1 MANFVRYESPA
12 VPGVLTGTAGND
24 LYQGSAGFD
33 TAQIDAGRHGAT
45 IVDGPNGPVTVTSAA
60 GTDRFN
66 SVETLLFIDGREVY
80 NLNDPAAQVMRVYDI
95 VLGRDVDQS
104 GLNTFVQLLDSTS
117 RLENVAQSLINSREF
132 ISAHGANLSNTQFV
146 DVLYHNLRGVSGSAD
161 ETAGWVTRLDGG
173 QMTRADVAAY
183 FAQSAEEERATA
195 STLAQGIW
203 DRDENAISI
212 AHLYDAAFDRLPDAG
227 GLANWVTQA
236 HRDNVG
242 MNAIAASFLNSN
254 EAASLRTLD
263 DASFINEI
271 YQNALGRNAEAGGL
285 AAWLG
290 HLAAGETRA
299 DVMLAIS
306 DSAEHQQI
314 TANLFQSDNP
324 LNYGV
329 SLIG

>member
-12 VPGVLTGTAGND
+12 VPGVLTGTAGNN

-33 TAQIDAGRHGAT
+33 TAQIDAGRRGAT

-60 GTDRFN
+60 GTDTFN

-95 VLGRDVDQS
+95 VLGRTADQS
-104 GLNTFVQLLDSTS
+104 GLNTFVQVLDTST
-117 RLENVAQSLINSREF
+117 RIEDVARSLINSNEF
-132 ISAHGANLSNTQFV
+132 IAAHGANLSNTQFV
-146 DVLYHNLRGVSGSAD
+146 NVLYQNMRGVSGSVG
-161 ETAGWVTRLDGG
+161 ETAGWVTQLDGG
-173 QMTRADVAAY
+173 QMNRADVAAY
-183 FAQSAEEERATA
+183 FANSAEQQSATA
-195 STLAQGIW
+195 SVLAQGIW
-203 DRDENAISI
+203 DRDESAISI
-212 AHLYDAAFDRLPDAG
+212 ANLYDAAFDRLPDAG
-227 GLANWVTQA
+227 GLAGWVTQA
-236 HRDNVG
+236 HRANVG
-242 MNAIAASFLNSN
+242 MDAIANSFLNSN
-254 EAASLRTLD
+254 EAASLRALD
-263 DASFINEI
+263 DAGFINEI

-285 AAWLG
+285 ASWLG
-290 HLAAGETRA
+290 QLAAGETRA

>member
-1 MANFVRYESPA
+1 MANFVRYERPA

-24 LYQGSAGFD
+24 LFQGTAGFD
-33 TAQIDAGRHGAT
+33 TAQIDAGRRGAT

-80 NLNDPAAQVMRVYDI
+80 NLNDPAAQVTRAYDA
-95 VLGRDVDQS
+95 VLGRTPDQA
-104 GLNTFVQLLDSTS
+104 GLNTFVQLLDQST
-117 RLENVAQSLINSREF
+117 RLEDVSQRLIDSGEF
-132 ISAHGANLSNTQFV
+132 VRAHGSNLNNTQFV
-146 DVLYHNLRGVSGSAD
+146 DILYHNMRGVSGSAG
-161 ETAGWVTRLDGG
+161 ETAGWVTLLDGG
-173 QMTRADVAAY
+173 VMSRADVATY
-183 FAQSAEEERATA
+183 FAQSAEQEKATA
-195 STLAQGIW
+195 GTLAQGIW
-203 DRDENAISI
+203 DRDESAISI
-212 AHLYDAAFDRLPDAG
+212 ANLYDTAFDRLPDSG
-227 GLANWVTQA
+227 GLANWVTLA

-254 EAASLRTLD
+254 EAASLRAMD
-263 DASFINEI
+263 NASFINEI

-285 AAWLG
+285 ASWLS

-306 DSAEHQQI
+306 ESAEHQQI